1 MDYSDSPSVNS
12 SISNTKPDFESNF
25 YQDLENS
32 KPSLMV
38 KSPSIPKL
46 KHEGKYSKVLV
57 IYTGGTIGMIRTE
70 DGGTYFPSNSAFVLH
85 IQL

>member
-1 MDYSDSPSVNS
+1 MDSPDSPSVNS
-12 SISNTKPDFESNF
+12 SISNAKSDVESNF
-25 YQDLENS
+25 YQDLANS
-32 KPSLMV
+32 KPPLMV

-70 DGGTYFPSNSAFVLH
+70 NGGLYFSSNSAFVLY
-85 IQL
+85 I